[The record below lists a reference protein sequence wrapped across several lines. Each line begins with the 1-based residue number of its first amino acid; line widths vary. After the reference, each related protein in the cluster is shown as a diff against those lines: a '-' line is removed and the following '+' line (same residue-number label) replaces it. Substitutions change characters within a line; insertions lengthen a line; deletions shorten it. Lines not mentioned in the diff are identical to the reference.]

1 MWCESCQRDVDINSV
16 AVNEPKRG
24 YSMDV
29 GEGMTTTAFR
39 SSSAQIT
46 NVCKSCGESEYL
58 FPSKAAALAALEAR
72 DFESSEKKRLYPRK
86 KMICFVA
93 AVFIGLGIGNLY
105 GGLEVNLNIGAYLIG
120 WITGIPVIFFALQIF
135 FNPPPAGYSAEE
147 WWESRWA
154 IYLIGLV
161 LVIAAFQGG
170 FLMNNFGGALE
181 LGPVKLFISGCVL
194 GATANCF
201 IVKWLY
207 GLCK

>member
-1 MWCESCQRDVDINSV
+1 MWCDSCQRDVDINSV

-24 YSMDV
+24 YSMDI
-29 GEGMTTTAFR
+29 GEGMTTTAFT

-93 AVFIGLGIGNLY
+93 AVFIGLFLGDVWGGGAGNLNM
-105 GGLEVNLNIGAYLIG
+105 GGFLIG
-120 WITGIPVIFFALQIF
+120 WITGIIGAFFTLQVF
-135 FNPPPAGYSAEE
+135 FNPRPTGYSKEE
-147 WWESRWA
+147 WWESKWA
-154 IYLIGLV
+154 TYLIGLV
-161 LVIAAFQGG
+161 MIIALFQGL
-170 FLMNNFGGALE
+170 FLMDTFSGS
-181 LGPVKLFISGCVL
+181 LGLGSGKVFVSGCVL
-194 GATANCF
+194 GVTANCF